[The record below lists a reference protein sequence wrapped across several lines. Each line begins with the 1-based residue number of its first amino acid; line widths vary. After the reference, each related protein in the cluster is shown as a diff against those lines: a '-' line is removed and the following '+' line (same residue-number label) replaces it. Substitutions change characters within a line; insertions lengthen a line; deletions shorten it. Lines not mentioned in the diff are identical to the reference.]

1 MRIPVAS
8 EAGQASVEFAALLP
22 LAAVL
27 ALALWQVAV
36 AGYAEWI
43 SGGAAR
49 AAARAAAVGGD
60 PLAAARRVLPAA
72 LEPGLRVERRS
83 GGGVRLTLRIP
94 VVVGGGHLGTIGQ
107 SARLPPQGR

>member
-8 EAGQASVEFAALLP
+8 EAGQASVELAALLP

-27 ALALWQVAV
+27 ALGVWQVAV
-36 AGYAEWI
+36 AGYAEWV

-60 PLAAARRVLPAA
+60 PLRAARRVLPAA
-72 LEPGLRVERRS
+72 LEPGLRVAPRR

-94 VVVGGGHLGTIGQ
+94 AVVGGGHLATIDR